1 MKLFKYL
8 IIALIAITGF
18 SACGDDVT
26 EEYYY
31 TGSEVITRDYP
42 IKKADWVWNPIYNRY
57 ECIIDV
63 SIIDMDLY
71 KYGTIVGTVFVVE
84 EDGKGG
90 TYEVQKN
97 LPFIQTYTDQA
108 VPYSEII
115 SFDIFYGNP
124 SSVTFYIQ
132 ATDGT
137 SQSPYLTDYNFK
149 VAYIWDSE
157 G

>member
-1 MKLFKYL
+1 MNFLKYL
-8 IIALIAITGF
+8 IISLVAATGF

-26 EEYYY
+26 EEYY
-31 TGSEVITRDYP
+31 TGSEVITQTYTIEKD
-42 IKKADWVWNPIYNRY
+42 DWEWNPVYNRY
-57 ECIIDV
+57 EYIKNV
-63 SIIDMDLY
+63 SIIDKDLY
-71 KYGTIVGTVFVVE
+71 EYGTIVGTVFVVE

-97 LPFIQTYTDQA
+97 LPFVQTYTDLT
-108 VPYSEII
+108 VPYSEVI

-137 SQSPYLTDYNFK
+137 THSPYLADYTFK
-149 VAYIWDSE
+149 VAYIWDR
-157 G
+157 GY